1 MAATKQPAPEF
12 VAAAQASG
20 VQATL
25 SIPLIIGSDEVDEAA
40 ELAGLLNVSS
50 RSMQEFDPVDEKL
63 LSLYH
68 RRGAASERHCSP
80 LATCGTPYRSSRG
93 AGVTHGHR
101 SSHRCIAG
109 A

>member
-1 MAATKQPAPEF
+1 

-25 SIPLIIGSDEVDEAA
+25 SIPLIIVSDEVDEAA
-40 ELAGLLNVSS
+40 ELAGLLNISS

-80 LATCGTPYRSSRG
+80 LATVAGHRIAARRD

-101 SSHRCIAG
+101 SSHRWIAG